1 MIQQELPMDK
11 HPGNHLVQTWIK
23 IKQYVTSNVIFSVS
37 LFAAIISSF
46 FQLPRWEY
54 IDFKVIICLF
64 ELMIVVDAFDQFHFL
79 QYIATKVCKSCK
91 TERALTMALCLT
103 SFLVS
108 MLLTNDVTLLAIV
121 PILIIIS
128 KKSSY
133 DIVIPCVL
141 VTIAANLGSSMTP
154 FGNPQNLFLF
164 SFYKMSTKTFL
175 GFSLPLCILS
185 LVLLVLLGFIVKSKK
200 IQFEM
205 EDVMIQNKKGMGFY
219 SLLLILVILSV
230 FNLIPY
236 LAVFPIVILSTLITN
251 KKLLKQANY
260 QLIFTFVFIFVAV
273 GNVSHIPQ
281 LNQYLSD
288 LVHTPKAT
296 YIYSLLLSQIIS
308 NVPATIAI
316 APFSSH
322 AQALYYGVNIGGLGT
337 PVASLASIIAYS
349 LYSSQYGENKA
360 KFLIHF
366 TVLNFSCLAVLGIAG
381 FLMI

>member
-11 HPGNHLVQTWIK
+11 NTGHYLVQTWSK
-23 IKQYVTSNVIFSVS
+23 LKCYVTSNVFFSIS
-37 LFAAIISSF
+37 LFAAIASSF
-46 FQLPRWEY
+46 FHLPRWGY

-64 ELMIVVDAFDQFHFL
+64 ELMIVVDAFDQFNFL

-103 SFLVS
+103 SFIIS

-128 KKSSY
+128 RKSDY

-164 SFYKMSTKTFL
+164 SFYKMNTQTFL
-175 GFSLPLCILS
+175 LYSLPLCLLS
-185 LVLLVLLGFIVKSKK
+185 LVMIASLGFIVKSKK

-205 EDVMIQNKKGMGFY
+205 DDVRIQDKKGMVFY
-219 SLLLILVILSV
+219 TLLLILVILSV
-230 FNLIPY
+230 FNFIPY
-236 LAVFPIVILSTLITN
+236 FAVFPFVILSAFITN
-251 KKLLKQANY
+251 KNLLKQANY
-260 QLIFTFVFIFVAV
+260 QLILTFVFIFIAV
-273 GNVSHIPQ
+273 GNASHIPQ
-281 LNQYLSD
+281 LNHYLSN
-288 LVHTPKAT
+288 LVHSPKAT
-296 YIYSLLLSQIIS
+296 YVYSLLLSQIIS

-316 APFSSH
+316 APFSAHS
-322 AQALYYGVNIGGLGT
+322 QALYYGVNIGGLGT

-349 LYSSQYGENKA
+349 LYSSQYGESKT
-360 KFLIHF
+360 KFLLYF
-366 TVLNFSCLAVLGIAG
+366 TVLNFSCLAVLGMIG
-381 FLMI
+381 YLMI